1 MYLNRKEK
9 EMAYKAC
16 SDCGTKLL
24 SDGTCPNC
32 DEEVVIFHQEPEPD
46 YPFSDEFMQAVY
58 DGEERAANR

>member
-1 MYLNRKEK
+1 
-9 EMAYKAC
+9 MAYKAC

-32 DEEVVIFHQEPEPD
+32 DEEVVIFHQEPD
-46 YPFSDEFMQAVY
+46 YPFSDEFMQAVD